1 MNSTNKLSALLVDL
15 PLRSGSDNFK
25 TTICWNEFGTDQSK
39 DLISLPTYIEQNE
52 EALRSRFLEFVYEVG
67 QYRVASKTVIE
78 RLQID
83 EDFSYWWLTLF
94 ALRRTHPDSGIPETI
109 KLFALEEIVKK
120 MNISEITINIQE
132 PRARRCIKDFCLNL
146 RISCTDI
153 GPPSQPTKFRFSLRR
168 FSPRWCIALATLC
181 RQTWRSRSF
190 GQNQIVESNGK
201 SIALFD
207 YLTGFEAEAA
217 GVGIYHSRF
226 WSTLP
231 ELLEEQFDKL
241 IWNHTR
247 EIGDSST
254 SRKSAEKL
262 LSTLNV
268 HPVNS
273 HKLFESKI
281 SLQIFWRVVR
291 DYCRLYKS
299 GISETEAKIMFMPSN
314 SALPLWPLFRTEWI
328 DSLRGSTAIRHL
340 ILLHTIREMVRQM
353 PRQLVGIYL
362 LENQPWELVLTN
374 AWKRAGHGTLIGMP
388 QAAPKYWEVRQF
400 VDSRSRTDL
409 GLSKFPQS
417 DLIASTSL
425 RGRQMLLSSGVSQ
438 DQVID
443 VEALSY
449 QYLINLQKLKDSSEK
464 FSTANPTVTLLGDFS
479 VDETR
484 HLLDICSPIIAQ
496 NGHSAI
502 FKAHPTSPLNKSEI
516 AKYGIT
522 EFVGDLGALLTSSR
536 LVITTS
542 FTSAAVDAYCLG
554 IPLLLFSN
562 GKDLNMSPL
571 RDETGVQFFHDSIS
585 LQALLEQTTG
595 LETSSSRDFFN
606 LDLNLHRWRQSLRQF
621 V

>member
-1 MNSTNKLSALLVDL
+1 MNSTNQLSAVLMDT
-15 PLRSGSDNFK
+15 PLQPASENYK
-25 TTICWNEFGTDQSK
+25 TTIYWNDFGTNQTN

-52 EALRSRFLEFVYEVG
+52 EALRRRFLEFVYEVG
-67 QYRVASKTVIE
+67 QCQIAGKTVIE

-109 KLFALEEIVKK
+109 KLLALEEIVKK
-120 MNISEITINIQE
+120 MNISEITINIQDL
-132 PRARRCIKDFCLNL
+132 RARRCIKDFCFNL
-146 RISCTDI
+146 GIPCTDI
-153 GPPSQPTKFRFSLRR
+153 GPPSQPTKLRFSMRI
-168 FSPRWCIALATLC
+168 FSPKWLTALATLC
-181 RQTWRSRSF
+181 RQTWRSRSIS
-190 GQNQIVESNGK
+190 QNQKVESNGR

-207 YLTGFEAEAA
+207 YLTGFDAEAA
-217 GVGIYHSRF
+217 GAGIYRSRF
-226 WSTLP
+226 WSNLP
-231 ELLEEQFDKL
+231 ELLEEKFDKL
-241 IWNHTR
+241 SWYHTR

-254 SRKSAEKL
+254 SRKNADKL
-262 LSTLNV
+262 LNKLNT
-268 HPVNS
+268 HPVSS
-273 HKLFESKI
+273 HKLFETKM
-281 SLQIFWRVVR
+281 SLQIFWKVVR
-291 DYCRLYKS
+291 DYCQLYKS
-299 GISETEAKIMFMPSN
+299 GISETEAKIMFTPSN
-314 SALPLWPLFRTEWI
+314 SDLPLWPLFRTEWI

-340 ILLHTIREMVRQM
+340 ILLHTIREMVGQM

-362 LENQPWELVLTN
+362 LENQPWELILTN

-400 VDSRSRTDL
+400 VDGRSRTDL
-409 GLSKFPQS
+409 GLSKFPQP

-449 QYLINLQKLKDSSEK
+449 QYLINLQKSKDSSEK
-464 FSTANPTVTLLGDFS
+464 FSTVNPTVTVLGDFS

-484 HLLDICSPIIAQ
+484 QLLDICSPVLAQ

-516 AKYGIT
+516 AKFGLT
-522 EFVGDLGALLTSSR
+522 AFVGDLGALLTSSR

-571 RDETGVQFFHDSIS
+571 RDEPGVQFFHDSIS

-595 LETSSSRDFFN
+595 LETSSGRDFFN
-606 LDLNLHRWRQSLRQF
+606 LDLNLYRWRQSLRQF

>member
-15 PLRSGSDNFK
+15 PLRSGSENYK
-25 TTICWNEFGTDQSK
+25 TFIHWNDFGTNQTN

-52 EALRSRFLEFVYEVG
+52 EALRRRFLEFVYEVG
-67 QYRVASKTVIE
+67 QYRVAGRAVIE

-109 KLFALEEIVKK
+109 KLLALEEIVKK

-132 PRARRCIKDFCLNL
+132 PRARRCIKDFCWNL
-146 RISCTDI
+146 GISCTDI
-153 GPPSQPTKFRFSLRR
+153 GPPSKPTKSRFSIRR
-168 FSPRWCIALATLC
+168 FSPWWCIALATLC

-190 GQNQIVESNGK
+190 SRNQTVESNGK

-207 YLTGFEAEAA
+207 YLTGFEVEAA
-217 GVGIYHSRF
+217 GAGTYRSRF
-226 WSTLP
+226 WSNLP

-268 HPVNS
+268 HPVSS

-299 GISETEAKIMFMPSN
+299 GISETKTKTMFTPSN
-314 SALPLWPLFRTEWI
+314 SDLPLWPLFRTEWI

-340 ILLHTIREMVRQM
+340 ILLHTIREMVGQM

-362 LENQPWELVLTN
+362 LENQPWELALTN

-409 GLSKFPQS
+409 RLSKFPQP

-449 QYLINLQKLKDSSEK
+449 QYLINLQKSKDSSEK
-464 FSTANPTVTLLGDFS
+464 FSTANPTVTVLGDFS

-484 HLLDICSPIIAQ
+484 QLLDICSPVLAQ
-496 NGHSAI
+496 NGHPAI

-554 IPLLLFSN
+554 IPLLLFFN

-571 RDETGVQFFHDSIS
+571 RDEPGVRFFHDSIS
-585 LQALLEQTTG
+585 LQALLEQATG